1 MQLNYCVQKKAKAS
15 YFNMQ
20 LYKFGEKLNLM
31 AVLWLRKKVA
41 RNTPVSPTYSTTKI
55 LYLFRSFGVLEFSNS
70 CFGEMA
76 WEKQCS
82 FRGRKQIV
90 TNIVHLNAITL
101 YTPLL

>member
-41 RNTPVSPTYSTTKI
+41 RNTPVSPTYVCRALNHLIS
-55 LYLFRSFGVLEFSNS
+55 RDPQMLE
-70 CFGEMA
+70 
-76 WEKQCS
+76 
-82 FRGRKQIV
+82 
-90 TNIVHLNAITL
+90 
-101 YTPLL
+101 P